1 MSKSNEKKKNN
12 LYILLL
18 IAMIVSVFSLSLLFS
33 AKTLGKY
40 IEKLDR
46 GSEAAI
52 AKWDVSI
59 DTDANKNVNIISANT
74 TQTYKVRV
82 KSVSEV
88 AADYSIK
95 LTNVPDG
102 VSVYLDDATTPVT
115 SDNNEIL
122 FDNVGTLDVGD
133 TEYHEHRLTFEAA
146 LTADASTS
154 EVNIEVLFV
163 QVEL

>member
-1 MSKSNEKKKNN
+1 MKKSNEMKNN
-12 LYILLL
+12 PYIMF
-18 IAMIVSVFSLSLLFS
+18 IIVMIVSVFSLSLLFS
-33 AKTLGKY
+33 AKTLAKY
-40 IEKLDR
+40 IDSFDKDKEVV
-46 GSEAAI
+46 I

-88 AADYSIK
+88 AAHYSIK

-102 VSVYLDDATTPVT
+102 VSVYLDDETTPLPAL
-115 SDNNEIL
+115 NNEII
-122 FDNVGTLDVGD
+122 FDNVGTLNVGD
-133 TEYHEHRLTFEAA
+133 TAYHEHRLTFEAD
-146 LTADASTS
+146 LTTEAATN
-154 EVNIEVLFV
+154 EVNIEVLFE